1 MLQIRFVSKC
11 LVTGIGKLVA
21 RVLLGLSLI
30 SSHAVAID
38 PQWANVVVNAGRWLY
53 LYNEENQQRRAYKIR
68 VQGVGASERQA
79 RQQAFALAVEQAVG
93 TLLVSE
99 TEIDINDVV
108 RRDLLNYSSG
118 YIYNFEYV
126 SRTQSAQGVRLVID
140 VWVQESDIAERIA
153 TISRDKSK
161 LEGNRISNT
170 LASIEKEQASG
181 DRLLNIVL
189 NDFPAKSYEIAT
201 SKLEYTVENR
211 VPYLNISYS
220 VRWKEGYL
228 ASLED
233 TLRVVG
239 IRTRSN
245 AADPGMMFVDT
256 DCIFCNTTAYATD
269 SKRGRMMVVNTF
281 YKQPHLLVT
290 IFNSNLVP
298 VVEQCW
304 FFPNLAGD
312 THDVLLNASPQKVRV
327 YPEKALY
334 NTLKMDISAYN
345 IEDMHSVQLSV
356 VSRNNC
362 PELQ

>member
-1 MLQIRFVSKC
+1 MRPTKFAQSC
-11 LVTGIGKLVA
+11 LETKMKKLFA
-21 RVLLGLSLI
+21 SVLLGLSLI
-30 SSHAVAID
+30 STHSVAID
-38 PQWANVVVNAGRWLY
+38 PQWASAIINAGRWIY
-53 LYNEENQQRRAYKIR
+53 LHNVENQDRRAYQIR
-68 VQGVGASERQA
+68 VQGVGATEQQA
-79 RQQAFALAVEQAVG
+79 RQAAFALAVEQAVG

-99 TEIDINDVV
+99 TEIDINDVI

-118 YIYNFEYV
+118 FIYDFKYV
-126 SRTQSAQGVRLVID
+126 SRSRSAEGIKLVLD
-140 VWVQESDIAERIA
+140 VWVQESDVAERIS
-153 TISRDKSK
+153 TVSRDKSK

-170 LASIEKEQASG
+170 LASIKQEQESG

-201 SKLEYTVENR
+201 NKLEYSVENR

-220 VRWKEGYL
+220 VRWDEGYL

-256 DCIFCNTTAYATD
+256 DCVFCNTTAYATD

-290 IFNSNLVP
+290 ILNSNRVP

-312 THDVLLNASPQKVRV
+312 THDVLLNAGPQKVKV

-334 NTLKMDISAYN
+334 NTLKMDISQYKAD
-345 IEDMHSVQLSV
+345 DMHSVELSV
-356 VSRNNC
+356 VSKNNC